1 MKRPVSEIQKFKEA
15 KLGTLWI
22 STQGCVA
29 RLRRLTNGTTL
40 EGTLYLLVLS
50 KDKVLFK
57 VNSQNWKPKPV
68 ETPQQHSPITSIPT
82 TNK

>member
-22 STQGCVA
+22 NTQGCVA

-50 KDKVLFK
+50 KDKVIFR
-57 VNSQNWKPKPV
+57 VRPDNWRPK
-68 ETPQQHSPITSIPT
+68 
-82 TNK
+82 